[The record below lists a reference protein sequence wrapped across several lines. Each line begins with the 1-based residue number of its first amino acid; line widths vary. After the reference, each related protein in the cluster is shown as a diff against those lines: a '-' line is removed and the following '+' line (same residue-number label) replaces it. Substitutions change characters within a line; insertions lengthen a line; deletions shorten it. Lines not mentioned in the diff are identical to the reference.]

1 MNSYGAGSQ
10 EERHIHMAHDRAQ
23 GERPIVVV
31 GGGLAG
37 ASFALG
43 AARFGYRVVVVE
55 ARAGASD
62 GGFDA
67 RSTALSWGA
76 RRIFESL
83 GVWERLGSGP
93 CPILRIEVTD
103 RGHLGGVSFDHREQ
117 GLDALGY
124 VVENHALAK
133 VLQGRIAACGAI
145 EFLAPADVTAARP
158 IAEGMELTLRQG
170 GSGRRLTAA
179 LTVLADGGRSSIAAS
194 LGISRRRKPYG
205 QHALVANIALEASHR
220 NTAHERFTPHG
231 PLAVLPLP
239 VADGVHRA
247 SLVWTLPGAVAE
259 EYAALPED
267 LLLPRL
273 QGEFG
278 PGMGRVTAIGRRVCF
293 PLQLSQASEQ
303 VRPGLALLG
312 NAAHTLHPVA
322 GQGFNLALRDAM
334 ALAEALG
341 DAIGQGRSPGDLAV
355 LQDYLDRQEFDQ
367 DRTVFLTDLL
377 VRLFSGQ
384 SAAKAAFRKLG
395 LLALDLLPPLRTQFV
410 SNVTQ
415 QQHALR
421 R

>member
-1 MNSYGAGSQ
+1 
-10 EERHIHMAHDRAQ
+10 MAHDGAQ
-23 GERPIVVV
+23 GGRPIVVV

-43 AARFGYRVVVVE
+43 AARFGYRVMLVE
-55 ARAGASD
+55 ARAGASE

-83 GVWERLGSGP
+83 GVWGPLGAGP
-93 CPILRIEVTD
+93 CPIRRIEVTD
-103 RGHLGGVSFDHREQ
+103 QGHLGGVGFDHREQ

-124 VVENHALAK
+124 VVENHLLAK
-133 VLQGRIAACGAI
+133 VLRGRIASCGAI
-145 EFLAPADVTAARP
+145 EFLAPADVTTAKP
-158 IAEGMELTLRQG
+158 IADGMELTLREKG
-170 GSGRRLTAA
+170 KERRLAAA

-194 LGISRRRKPYG
+194 LGIARQRKPYG
-205 QHALVANIALEASHR
+205 QHALVANISLEHSHR
-220 NTAHERFTPHG
+220 NTAHERFTSHG

-239 VADGVHRA
+239 MADGVHRA
-247 SLVWTLPGAVAE
+247 SLVWTLPGDAAE
-259 EYAALPED
+259 EYAALPEEI
-267 LLLPRL
+267 LLPRL

-278 PGMGRVTAIGRRVCF
+278 PGMGRVTGIGRRVCF

-341 DAIGQGRSPGDLAV
+341 EAIGQGRSPGDLAV
-355 LQDYLDRQEFDQ
+355 LRDYLARQEVDQ
-367 DRTVFLTDLL
+367 DRTVFFTDLL

-384 SAAKAAFRKLG
+384 SAARVAFRKLG
-395 LLALDLLPPLRTQFV
+395 LLALDLLPPLRQGFV
-410 SNVTQ
+410 SNVTRQ
-415 QQHALR
+415 QSPLR

>member
-1 MNSYGAGSQ
+1 MAGRQTDMAYGG
-10 EERHIHMAHDRAQ
+10 IQ
-23 GERPIVVV
+23 GGRPIVVV

-43 AARFGYRVVVVE
+43 AARFGYRVMVVE

-83 GVWERLGSGP
+83 GVWEPLGAGP
-93 CPILRIEVTD
+93 CPIQRIEVSD
-103 RGHLGGVSFDHREQ
+103 QGHLGGVSFDHREQ

-124 VVENHALAK
+124 VVENHVLAK
-133 VLQGRIAACGAI
+133 ALQGRIASCGAI
-145 EFLAPADVTAARP
+145 EYLAPADVTSARP
-158 IAEGMELTLRQG
+158 IADGMELTLREKDRE
-170 GSGRRLTAA
+170 RRLAAA
-179 LTVLADGGRSSIAAS
+179 LTVLADGGRSPIAAS
-194 LGISRRRKPYG
+194 LGINRKHKPYG
-205 QHALVANIALEASHR
+205 QHALVANIALEQSHR
-220 NTAHERFTPHG
+220 NTAHERFTPNG

-239 VADGVHRA
+239 MADGVHRA
-247 SLVWTLPGAVAE
+247 SLVWTLPGDTAE

-267 LLLPRL
+267 VLLPRL
-273 QGEFG
+273 QREFG
-278 PGMGRVTAIGRRVCF
+278 SGMGRVTGIGRRVCF
-293 PLQLSQASEQ
+293 PLQLSQTSEQ

-341 DAIGQGRSPGDLAV
+341 EAIGQARSPGDLAV
-355 LQDYLDRQEFDQ
+355 LQDYLARQAFDQ

-384 SAAKAAFRKLG
+384 DAARAAFRKLG
-395 LLALDLLPPLRTQFV
+395 LLALDLLPPLREGFV

-415 QQHALR
+415 QQFSLR